1 MSLFSCTA
9 FVSSRSMLRLLR
21 TLLILILVSSHGT
34 MGIAAPHHDGAG
46 HVHVGQH
53 SHEAEPEADHD
64 DHHGLADE
72 APAEATADTDSN
84 AIGDTDDVAKDAGP
98 NAAHAHPSA
107 DQVPSAFA
115 FPERLR
121 GSGQLA
127 TLLVTRLVSA
137 GQSPLLEPPS
147 A

>member
-1 MSLFSCTA
+1 
-9 FVSSRSMLRLLR
+9 MLRMLR
-21 TLLILILVSSHGT
+21 TLLIVILVSSHGT

-53 SHEAEPEADHD
+53 SLEADHD
-64 DHHGLADE
+64 DHYGLADE
-72 APAEATADTDSN
+72 ASEEASADADNGT
-84 AIGDTDDVAKDAGP
+84 IGDTDDAAKDAGS

-127 TLLVTRLVSA
+127 AFLVTRLVSA